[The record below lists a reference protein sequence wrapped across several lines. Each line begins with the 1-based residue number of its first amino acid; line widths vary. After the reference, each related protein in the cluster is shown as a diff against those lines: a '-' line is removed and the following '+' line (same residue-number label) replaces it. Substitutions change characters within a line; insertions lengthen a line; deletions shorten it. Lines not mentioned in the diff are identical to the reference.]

1 MINKNFIIL
10 YLSFRLQW
18 RSLLQL
24 NEISPF
30 RLTASVEMTVLKC
43 HKMNNFNK
51 KEDSNMVFGVHPIEE
66 VIKAGKELEKV
77 FVQSGLRSPQ
87 ISEIVRYAHEHE
99 VPVQFVPIEKLNRL
113 TRKNH
118 QGIVAFVCPISYQ
131 TIENVIPM
139 VYDEGRM
146 PFVVIL
152 DRVTDVRNFGAIAR
166 TCYAAGVDA
175 IVIPSRGSALIN
187 GDAMK
192 TSAGALSLINVCRV
206 ENIKDTIDFLK
217 ASGLKV
223 IAFSEKGKQTIWQ
236 ADLTGPIAIMMG
248 SEEDGISEA
257 YLKRVDNHLV
267 IPMPGD
273 IDSLNVSVA
282 TGIVTFEV
290 VRQRTTL

>member
-1 MINKNFIIL
+1 MIKHNTTKI
-10 YLSFRLQW
+10 
-18 RSLLQL
+18 
-24 NEISPF
+24 
-30 RLTASVEMTVLKC
+30 
-43 HKMNNFNK
+43 
-51 KEDSNMVFGVHPIEE
+51 EDDNMVFGVHPVEE
-66 VIKAGKELEKV
+66 VIKAGKELEKI
-77 FVQSGLRSPQ
+77 FVQSGLRSQQ
-87 ISEIVRYAHEHE
+87 ISEIVKYAKDHE

-131 TIENVIPM
+131 TIENVVPM

-146 PFVVIL
+146 PFIVIL

-257 YLKRVDNHLV
+257 YLKRVDDHLV

-290 VRQRTTL
+290 VRQRML

>member
-1 MINKNFIIL
+1 MMENRN
-10 YLSFRLQW
+10 R
-18 RSLLQL
+18 
-24 NEISPF
+24 
-30 RLTASVEMTVLKC
+30 
-43 HKMNNFNK
+43 
-51 KEDSNMVFGVHPIEE
+51 KEDSNMVFGVHPVEE
-66 VIKAGKELEKV
+66 VMRAGREFEKI
-77 FVQSGLRSPQ
+77 FVQNGLRSPQ
-87 ISEIVRYAHEHE
+87 ISAICGYAKEHG
-99 VPVQFVPIEKLNRL
+99 VPVQFVPVEKLNRL

-131 TIENVIPM
+131 DIENVIPM
-139 VYDEGRM
+139 AYEAGRV

-166 TCYAAGVDA
+166 TCYAAGADA

-206 ENIKDTIDFLK
+206 ENLKDTIDFLK

-223 IAFSEKGKQTIWQ
+223 VAFSEKGRQTIWQ
-236 ADLTGPIAIMMG
+236 ADLTGPVAVLMG

-257 YLKRVDNHLV
+257 YLKRADNHLV

-282 TGIVTFEV
+282 TGIVAFEI
-290 VRQRTTL
+290 VRQRE

>member
-1 MINKNFIIL
+1 MME
-10 YLSFRLQW
+10 YR
-18 RSLLQL
+18 
-24 NEISPF
+24 
-30 RLTASVEMTVLKC
+30 
-43 HKMNNFNK
+43 NK

-66 VIKAGKELEKV
+66 VIKAGKEFEKI
-77 FVQSGLRSPQ
+77 FVQNGLRSPQ
-87 ISEIVRYAHEHE
+87 ISAICGYAKEHE
-99 VPVQFVPIEKLNRL
+99 VPVQFVPVEKLNRL

-131 TIENVIPM
+131 SIENVIPM
-139 VYDEGRM
+139 VYEQGRT
-146 PFVVIL
+146 PFVVLL

-206 ENIKDTIDFLK
+206 ENMKDAIDFLK

-223 IAFSEKGKQTIWQ
+223 VALSEKGKETIWQ
-236 ADLTGPIAIMMG
+236 ADLNGPIAIMMG

-257 YLKRVDNHLV
+257 YLKRADNHLI

-282 TGIVTFEV
+282 TGIVAFEV
-290 VRQRTTL
+290 VRQRMA